1 MNTMRQIKSKKYVI
15 AGAVVLAISIFAVI
29 VGFTVKV
36 YASEEYYDV
45 KIGDRTVAVLTSES
59 DAKQVIRDVQNHYVM
74 EGAKVKS
81 IETSPAMTVE
91 QKTYRVS
98 EAPDVAE
105 VSEAADYILSG
116 TKEKKMYTVKNGDSF
131 WKIAEDHSLTVDD
144 IMKMNEDKDF
154 SNLLPGDQ
162 IRLYEM
168 KPMVD
173 VTVVQEVTTE
183 KQIKYDTVT
192 RTSSSVLKNT
202 TVVEQK
208 GRYGSK
214 TVTALVTSKNGKEID
229 SEELGSE
236 ITRKP
241 KDKIIVKGTGILPA
255 PTGGETYQG
264 SGTAI
269 ANYALRFVGNP
280 YVYGGSSLTNG
291 ADCSGFVMAVY
302 SHFGIT
308 MAHDAGVQRSYGREV
323 SLAEAQPGDLV
334 CYYGHIGI
342 YIGGGQIV
350 HAVNEGM
357 GIAVTGTG
365 YIGPVISVRRIVE

>member
-229 SEELGSE
+229 SEELRSE

>member
-229 SEELGSE
+229 SEELRSE

-264 SGTAI
+264 SGSAV